1 VQSRFDDG
9 LRFMREGNL
18 DKAVA
23 EFGHVI
29 SLAPE
34 FAEAWN
40 KRATVH
46 YMMGDTRLSAA
57 DVRKT
62 LELEPRHFGAL
73 SGLGLL
79 YGQHDKI
86 GAAIKAFE
94 EALAVNP
101 HLSGAQ
107 RNLDALR
114 AEFKR
119 RQDAGEPTGKSI

>member
-1 VQSRFDDG
+1 MARK
-9 LRFMREGNL
+9 L
-18 DKAVA
+18 
-23 EFGHVI
+23 GHVI

-40 KRATVH
+40 KRATAY

-57 DVRKT
+57 DVRQT

-101 HLSGAQ
+101 HLRGAQ

-114 AEFKR
+114 EEFKR
-119 RQDAGEPTGKSI
+119 RQDNDQSSGKSI